1 MMTEV
6 SCGLFPMHVSAACVC
21 TVPDVDASA
30 LSPHG
35 ASSFKRFFKARSPPD
50 KEKGSDAAGRH
61 PASPLVKASAVD
73 AIIRGNSVREGGRL
87 LVVSSVASWRRSCG
101 EGVLMAKV
109 DVAVAEIDVLRSC
122 CWAGIG
128 LLGAVTGVGWEL
140 GVPCR
145 APPLSDTQCVSVAT
159 QPCAVDR
166 RVVWLLVAPALF
178 GGPPCHP
185 IISGVVLAPESAR
198 RRWCAGLGEDR
209 HSAWQAEPSGD
220 YLASSRR

>member
-1 MMTEV
+1 MVTEV
-6 SCGLFPMHVSAACVC
+6 SCGVFPMHVSAACVC

-109 DVAVAEIDVLRSC
+109 DAAVAEIDVLRSC

-145 APPLSDTQCVSVAT
+145 APPLSDTQCVSVVT
-159 QPCAVDR
+159 QPCAVL
-166 RVVWLLVAPALF
+166 VVGGTCLVRGASV
-178 GGPPCHP
+178 PPYH
-185 IISGVVLAPESAR
+185 
-198 RRWCAGLGEDR
+198 
-209 HSAWQAEPSGD
+209 
-220 YLASSRR
+220 SRRGAGAGIGVGVGVLVLERIASLGKPSRAAITLRHLGD

>member
-1 MMTEV
+1 
-6 SCGLFPMHVSAACVC
+6 
-21 TVPDVDASA
+21 
-30 LSPHG
+30 
-35 ASSFKRFFKARSPPD
+35 
-50 KEKGSDAAGRH
+50 
-61 PASPLVKASAVD
+61 
-73 AIIRGNSVREGGRL
+73 

-185 IISGVVLAPESAR
+185 IISGVVLAAEVFEGSKIVTVD
-198 RRWCAGLGEDR
+198 AGGHIMAVGVNGALWAWGFGSSGQLGL
-209 HSAWQAEPSGD
+209 AKPIKAAAVPTMVGAEEVLRTIACGND
-220 YLASSRR
+220 HTYG

>member
-1 MMTEV
+1 MVTEV
-6 SCGLFPMHVSAACVC
+6 FCGLFPMHVSAACVVAL
-21 TVPDVDASA
+21 VPDVDASA

-35 ASSFKRFFKARSPPD
+35 ASSLKRVFKARSPPD

-128 LLGAVTGVGWEL
+128 LLGAVTRVGWEL
-140 GVPCR
+140 GVP
-145 APPLSDTQCVSVAT
+145 
-159 QPCAVDR
+159 
-166 RVVWLLVAPALF
+166 
-178 GGPPCHP
+178 
-185 IISGVVLAPESAR
+185 
-198 RRWCAGLGEDR
+198 
-209 HSAWQAEPSGD
+209 
-220 YLASSRR
+220 